1 MEEYLSHKPVVNV
14 VLYLIGQCWV
24 AVLVI
29 PLPKEGLKIVII
41 FFDHSGFI
49 CWDWTYCLSCKV
61 GVLLAEFKRI
71 AVVKSVNTSTV
82 IIAMLKFLSY

>member
-49 CWDWTYCLSCKV
+49 C
-61 GVLLAEFKRI
+61 
-71 AVVKSVNTSTV
+71 
-82 IIAMLKFLSY
+82 